1 MRNIEISRRDMADCK
16 FHMRL
21 NGGRWEYLRTDIPM
35 KFKDAIK
42 QEGWQTFMDGG
53 ESYKKE
59 LEQWEEDLQAAQ
71 RAVEA
76 GMEKRDRIIDLLY
89 EINALEK
96 EVSNLKYLLKCATGR
111 LDAADKLNG
120 MDFYDARLKLQVNE
134 ALGGRN
140 AG

>member
-1 MRNIEISRRDMADCK
+1 
-16 FHMRL
+16 
-21 NGGRWEYLRTDIPM
+21 
-35 KFKDAIK
+35 
-42 QEGWQTFMDGG
+42 MDGG
-53 ESYKKE
+53 ESYSNE
-59 LEQWEEDLQAAQ
+59 LEKWEEDLQAAQ

-111 LDAADKLNG
+111 LATADELSG